1 MAIMTEPAIGFTK
14 LALLMFFYRLFK
26 SDKKTKIG
34 LIVGMGIVVT
44 TYTTLFF
51 LFIFLEYVHIAR
63 CNQAMAVLNIA
74 TDFYILILPI
84 PVVMG
89 LQLPAKKKFALI
101 GLFSTGFL

>member
-14 LALLMFFYRLFK
+14 LALLMFFCRLFW
-26 SDKKTKIG
+26 SDKKTRVG
-34 LIVGMGIVVT
+34 LIVGIAIVVT

-51 LFIFLEYVHIAR
+51 LFIFLEYEDIAR
-63 CNQAMAVLNIA
+63 CNQAMAILNIA
-74 TDFYILILPI
+74 TDFYILIIPV

-89 LQLPAKKKFALI
+89 LQLPPKKKYALI